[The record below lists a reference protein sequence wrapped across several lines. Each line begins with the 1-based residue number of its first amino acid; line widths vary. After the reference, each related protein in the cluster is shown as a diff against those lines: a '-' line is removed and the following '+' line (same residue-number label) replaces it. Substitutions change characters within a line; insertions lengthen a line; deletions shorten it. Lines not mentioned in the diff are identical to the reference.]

1 MPSSHLIL
9 CHPLFLLSPIPPSI
23 RVFSNESTFRMRW
36 PKYWSF
42 SFSIIPSEEYHRYHY
57 YRWENWGTEIQSNLP
72 RVSKL
77 GNFKAI
83 SEFKSWLRIQL
94 YSPLSSALI
103 AKIVR
108 DEEQMVWK
116 WWADGEEQ
124 NTLIKLISF
133 LHLNCAWEAV
143 GQWGGPTCRDTWSPV
158 WICPDLYLR
167 PIKDKHHPPLFMLF
181 GLKCNDLQ
189 TLKYIWITTG
199 SQPLGENESTF
210 LVSSPGDSEAS
221 GL

>member
-1 MPSSHLIL
+1 MSIESVMPSSHLIL
-9 CHPLFLLSPIPPSI
+9 CHPLLLLPPIPPSI
-23 RVFSNESTFRMRW
+23 RVFSSESTLRMRW

-42 SFSIIPSEEYHRYHY
+42 RFSIIPSEEHHRYHY

-94 YSPLSSALI
+94 YSPLFSALI

-108 DEEQMVWK
+108 EEEQMVWQ

-133 LHLNCAWEAV
+133 LHLNCALEAV
-143 GQWGGPTCRDTWSPV
+143 VQGSGEGPHVEIPGAQFGSVLTCV
-158 WICPDLYLR
+158 
-167 PIKDKHHPPLFMLF
+167 
-181 GLKCNDLQ
+181 
-189 TLKYIWITTG
+189 
-199 SQPLGENESTF
+199 
-210 LVSSPGDSEAS
+210 
-221 GL
+221 